1 MTTST
6 RKPTPDFEAQQLL
19 KAYRKGLIS
28 DELFEAQMRELQN
41 GSQYGHAQ
49 YLYNGVP
56 HATEREM
63 IMHVLDEFRCTEDFG
78 AEYVI
83 RWLEVSDQECVRGG
97 LRVVQKREAF
107 HAQLMEARLREL
119 GGVPQC
125 TVPSDV
131 RKKKPAFYGSTELKD
146 AGKLK
151 EEAADLQDPVQS
163 LKVYT
168 DVVDQI
174 HEDQHSKELLHWIL
188 QDELNTIRWV
198 KETCTLLNPLQS
210 ISTASS
216 E

>member
-1 MTTST
+1 MATQQ
-6 RKPTPDFEAQQLL
+6 TPQDFEARQLL

-28 DELFEAQMRELQN
+28 DELFEAEMREIRN
-41 GSQYGHAQ
+41 GNHSAQGQ

-63 IMHVLDEFRCTEDFG
+63 IMPVLDEFRCTEDFG

-83 RWLEVSDQECVRGG
+83 LWLETSDQECVRGG
-97 LRVVQKREAF
+97 LRVVQKREAY
-107 HAQLMEARLREL
+107 HAELMEARLREL

-125 TVPSDV
+125 TVPADV
-131 RKKKPAFYGSTELKD
+131 RKKKLAFYGSRELKD

-151 EEAADLQDPVQS
+151 VEAADLEDPAQA

-174 HEDQHSKELLHWIL
+174 REDLHSKELLHWIL

-198 KETCTLLNPLQS
+198 KETCALLNP
-210 ISTASS
+210 A
-216 E
+216 